1 MTAEHKEEILRGSLS
16 DDHDNSGESGD
27 GGGDNG
33 SFKIEMYKKRWYIVV
48 LFALYSASN
57 AFQWIQ
63 YSIISNII
71 TR

>member
-1 MTAEHKEEILRGSLS
+1 MRAEHKEEILRGSLS
-16 DDHDNSGESGD
+16 DGNDNNGESGD
-27 GGGDNG
+27 GGDNG
-33 SFKIEMYKKRWYIVV
+33 NFKIEMYKKRWYIVV